1 MNSKI
6 TLIIL
11 SIFILSA
18 CQSKQP
24 APPVVTAP
32 PTPVMKMPAPA
43 QRLEKLVKLEGKT
56 DLVCGMPVS
65 AGISDTITYRKKL
78 YGFCSAG
85 CKEEFVK
92 DPIAYI
98 NPKK

>member
-6 TLIIL
+6 TLII
-11 SIFILSA
+11 SILILAA

-32 PTPVMKMPAPA
+32 AKPEMKMPAPE
-43 QRLEKLVKLEGKT
+43 QRLEKIVKLEGRT

-65 AGISDTITYRKKL
+65 AGISDTSTYRKKL

-85 CKEEFVK
+85 CKEEFIK
-92 DPIAYI
+92 DPISYI